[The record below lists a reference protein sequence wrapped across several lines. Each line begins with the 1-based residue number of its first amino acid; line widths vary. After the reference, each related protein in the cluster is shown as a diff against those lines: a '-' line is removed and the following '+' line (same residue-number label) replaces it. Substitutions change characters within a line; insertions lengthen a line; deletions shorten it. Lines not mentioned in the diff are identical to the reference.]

1 VNADWLSLRELDER
15 AARSKGEA
23 FRAFRRLEAGWQQ
36 DLDYRLLRVDDACVA
51 AEIASLRAAGRIY
64 PSSISVVL
72 LAPARATQLL
82 ALLSGTGAAPGDAAQ
97 SQQ

>member
-1 VNADWLSLRELDER
+1 MNPDWLSLRELDER
-15 AARSKGEA
+15 AARPKGEA

-36 DLDYRLLRVDDACVA
+36 DLDYRLLRVDDADAA

-64 PSSISVVL
+64 PSSVSVVL
-72 LAPARATQLL
+72 LSPARSAQLL
-82 ALLSGTGAAPGDAAQ
+82 ALLSGTAGTAAEAPQ